1 MPKNL
6 LSALAFALAV
16 AGLAYL
22 ILIRHLFATNP
33 LLIAVQIGAVLLMIW
48 ARVTFGRRSFH
59 ATASTTEG
67 GLVTSGPYRFW
78 RHPIYASILYFVW
91 AGQVQSPSLPALLG
105 ASLVTLGLV
114 ARMLLEEHFLR
125 AAYPEYTE
133 HCKRAKRLIPFV
145 V

>member
-1 MPKNL
+1 MGKNL
-6 LSALAFALAV
+6 LSTLGFLLAV
-16 AGLAYL
+16 AGLVFL
-22 ILIRHLFATNP
+22 ILTHHLFATHP
-33 LLIAVQIGAVLLMIW
+33 LLIAVQAGAVVLMLW

-78 RHPIYASILYFVW
+78 RHPIYASIVYFVW
-91 AGQVQSPSLPALLG
+91 AGQVQSPTLPSLGG

-114 ARMLLEEHFLR
+114 ARMLLEESFLR
-125 AAYPEYTE
+125 AAYPEYVE
-133 HCKRAKRLIPFV
+133 YCKRAKRLIPFV

>member
-1 MPKNL
+1 MAKNL
-6 LSALAFALAV
+6 LSALAFLLAV
-16 AGLAYL
+16 AGLVYL
-22 ILIRHLFATNP
+22 IVIRHLFATNP
-33 LLIAVQIGAVLLMIW
+33 WLIAVQAGAVVLMIW

-91 AGQVQSPSLPALLG
+91 AGQVQNPTLPALGG

-114 ARMLLEEHFLR
+114 ARMVLEEQFLR
-125 AAYPEYTE
+125 AAYPEYVE
-133 HCKRAKRLIPFV
+133 YCRRAKRVIPFV